1 MWVDYFSLAFGTFT
15 HQKKRTFLT
24 LIGIFI
30 GIAAVVSLISLGQ
43 GMKYEIDKQFQALG
57 SNKVIIQPG
66 GGGFD
71 LTGNKLT
78 DKDLEAVKSVQGVD
92 EARAAVFKIAKVKI
106 GKQTKYTWVIGLDTS
121 ASKYTISQE
130 YGMNVVE
137 GREIQGSG
145 DAMVGY
151 DVWNAV
157 LFDKAASV
165 GDSVTIEGKKFNV
178 VGNVERR
185 GNPQDDSQIEITFD
199 DAIKIFNLDKDKL
212 DYVFVTTKE
221 GAKPSD
227 VAEKIKKALRKTRNV
242 KEGDEDFVVQTSEDL
257 IKAFSTVL
265 TIIQIVLISIAGISL
280 LVGGVNITNTMYTS
294 VLERTNE
301 IGIMKAIGARNSDV
315 FLIFLIES
323 GILGVV
329 GGVIG
334 IALGIGLSKLVALG
348 AAAGGYSIITAI
360 FPWYLTGG
368 ALAFSFVVGAVAGT
382 LPAIQASK
390 LKPVDALRYE

>member
-1 MWVDYFSLAFGTFT
+1 MLSDYFTLAFGTFM

-57 SNKVIIQPG
+57 SNKVMVMPG
-66 GGGFD
+66 SSMVD

-78 DKDLEAVKSVQGVD
+78 EKDLNAVKSVSGVD
-92 EARAAVFKIAKVKI
+92 EARAAVYKVAKVKF
-106 GKQTKYTWVIGLDTS
+106 GKQTKYTFVIGLDTS
-121 ASKYTISQE
+121 PSKYTLAQE
-130 YGMNVVE
+130 YGMKTVK
-137 GREIQGSG
+137 GREIESSG
-145 DAMVGY
+145 EAMVGY
-151 DVWNAV
+151 GFWNKV
-157 LFDKAASV
+157 VFDKAAGV
-165 GDSVTIEGKKFNV
+165 GDSIKIEGKKFKI
-178 VGNVERR
+178 VGNVEPR
-185 GNPQDDSQIEITFD
+185 GNAQDDSQIEITYD
-199 DAIKIFNLDKDKL
+199 DALTIFGLNNDQL
-212 DYVFVTTKE
+212 DYMFVTVKE
-221 GAKPSD
+221 GANPSD
-227 VAEKIKKALRKTRNV
+227 VADRIKKALRKTRNV
-242 KEGDEDFVVQTSEDL
+242 KEGDEDFVVQTSDDL
-257 IKAFSTVL
+257 IKAFGTVL

-301 IGIMKAIGARNSDV
+301 IGVMKAIGATNKDV

-323 GILGVV
+323 GILGVA
-329 GGVIG
+329 GGILG
-334 IALGIGLSKLVALG
+334 IAIGIGLSKLVALG

-360 FPWYLTGG
+360 FPWYLIGG
-368 ALAFSFVVGAVAGT
+368 ALGFSFIVGALAGT

>member
-1 MWVDYFSLAFGTFT
+1 MLADYFKLAYGTFV

-57 SNKVIIQPG
+57 SNKVFVQPG

-71 LTGNKLT
+71 LSSNKLT
-78 DKDLEAVKSVQGVD
+78 QKDLQAVKSIQGVD
-92 EARAAVFKIAKVKI
+92 EAKVAVFKIAQVKF
-106 GKQTKYTWVIGLDTS
+106 GKETVYTWVIGLDTGK
-121 ASKYTISQE
+121 SKYTLSE
-130 YGMNVVE
+130 DYGMKVVE
-137 GREIQGSG
+137 GREIADSG

-151 DVWNAV
+151 EIWNSG
-157 LFDKAASV
+157 LFDKAASI
-165 GDSVTIEGKKFNV
+165 GDRIKIEGKKFKI

-199 DAIKIFNLDKDKL
+199 DALDAFDLTEDDL
-212 DYVFVTTKE
+212 DYIFVTVKD
-221 GAKPSD
+221 GSRPSD
-227 VAEKIKKALRKTRNV
+227 IAEKIKKALRKTRDLE
-242 KEGDEDFVVQTSEDL
+242 EGDEDFVVQTSEEL
-257 IKAFSTVL
+257 IEAFGTIL

-301 IGIMKAIGARNSDV
+301 IGIMKAIGARNRDI

-334 IALGIGLSKLVALG
+334 IAAGIGLSKLVAFG
-348 AAAGGYSIITAI
+348 AAAGGYSIISAI
-360 FPWYLTGG
+360 FPWYLISG
-368 ALAFSFVVGAVAGT
+368 ALAFAFFVGALAGT